1 MNTMGIRIGQYRR
14 KLNITQEELARK
26 LGVSNQAVSKW
37 ESDQCYPD
45 IMLLPQLADIFSVS
59 LDELFGR
66 AAPAA
71 PAVSECAL
79 PWPDDNTL
87 HVVLFVGHTLMQE
100 EHPNTKKIH
109 VVLEGNP
116 LNVDCR
122 FDLSCD
128 TVQGSVN
135 AGGDV
140 QCDAVGGFVNAG
152 GDVTCDVVGAYVQA
166 MGDVTCDTVGGFVNA
181 GGDITC
187 DTVEGDAK
195 AGGDIQCDSVEGNAT
210 AGGDITCD
218 TIEGNAS
225 AGGNIHMG

>member
-1 MNTMGIRIGQYRR
+1 MNMGIRIGQYRR

-66 AAPAA
+66 AAAAA
-71 PAVSECAL
+71 PVVSECAL

-87 HVVLFVGHTLMQE
+87 HAVLFVGHTLQE
-100 EHPNTKKIH
+100 DYADAKKIR

>member
-1 MNTMGIRIGQYRR
+1 MNMMGNRIGRYRR
-14 KLNITQEELARK
+14 KLNITQDAVAEK

-37 ESDQCYPD
+37 ESGQCFPD
-45 IMLLPQLADIFSVS
+45 ITLMPKLADIFSVT

-66 AAPAA
+66 TAPAA
-71 PAVSECAL
+71 PAASEYTL

-87 HVVLFVGHTLMQE
+87 HAVLFVGHTLQE
-100 EHPNTKKIH
+100 DHRNAQNIH
-109 VVLEGNP
+109 VSLEGNP

-122 FDLSCD
+122 FDLSCEM
-128 TVQGSVN
+128 VQGSVN

-166 MGDVTCDTVGGFVNA
+166 MGDVTCDTVGSFVNA
-181 GGDITC
+181 GGDVTC
-187 DTVEGDAK
+187 DNV
-195 AGGDIQCDSVEGNAT
+195 GGDAT
-210 AGGDITCD
+210 AGADITCD
-218 TIEGNAS
+218 SIEGNASAGCNIECDSIAGNAS